1 MSITS
6 KLILLLLSFALIAT
20 ARADGIFNSPTRVW
34 GWQGQGTFNPG
45 GAVAPPLI
53 GAFLLEDNVSF
64 FLLEDNLSHLC
75 FEGGAC

>member
-1 MSITS
+1 MSISS
-6 KLILLLLSFALIAT
+6 KLFLLLLLFGLMAT

-34 GWQGQGTFNPG
+34 GWQGQGIFNPG
-45 GAVAPPLI
+45 GAAAPPLI
-53 GAFLLEDNVSF
+53 GALLLEDNASF